1 MRNDSGQ
8 ASVEWI
14 GLVLLLALALAA
26 LVRFA
31 PSADA
36 EALGPE
42 LLRAI
47 GCAARGGCEARST
60 GAQPEDGA
68 RPGGGAP
75 RGMVSTPPLVPVA
88 PRDRPAPPISV
99 APRDRPAP
107 ISVAP
112 RDRPAPISRPLPM
125 PVGRRGSR
133 PAPVTRSWG
142 LPGRLFRGGALA
154 RRAGRSASV
163 LWRRSWMLCLGYE
176 RVRYG
181 FLNPEIR
188 FPNASIPYSE
198 QLRIANDCLSPVDL
212 VRDWDLIRGPR

>member
-8 ASVEWI
+8 ASVEWL
-14 GLVLLLALALAA
+14 GLVLVLALALAA

-31 PSADA
+31 PSAEA

-42 LLRAI
+42 LLHAI
-47 GCAARGGCEARST
+47 GCAARGGCEAPAT
-60 GAQPEDGA
+60 GAQPEDAA
-68 RPGGGAP
+68 RPGRRAP
-75 RGMVSTPPLVPVA
+75 GGMVSTPPLVPVA
-88 PRDRPAPPISV
+88 PRDRPAPS
-99 APRDRPAP
+99 
-107 ISVAP
+107 
-112 RDRPAPISRPLPM
+112 SR
-125 PVGRRGSR
+125 S
-133 PAPVTRSWG
+133 
-142 LPGRLFRGGALA
+142 LPGRLLRGGALA
-154 RRAGRSASV
+154 RRAGRSAGV

-212 VRDWDLIRGPR
+212 VRDWDLIRSPR

>member
-31 PSADA
+31 PSANA

-42 LLRAI
+42 LLHAI

-60 GAQPEDGA
+60 GEQAEDGA

-88 PRDRPAPPISV
+88 PRDRPAS
-99 APRDRPAP
+99 P

-112 RDRPAPISRPLPM
+112 RDRPAPISRPLPV
-125 PVGRRGSR
+125 PVGRRGAR
-133 PAPVTRSWG
+133 PAPVTRPWG
-142 LPGRLFRGGALA
+142 LPGRLLRGGALA
-154 RRAGRSASV
+154 RRAGRSAGV